1 MEKTN
6 QDRVVRAAH
15 GTMRSLGSIV
25 GVSCNLARDTGR
37 LIGSSSKIMTERSS
51 KMLDRFSKTVKQS
64 GKKIAGLK
72 LRRAVAVRDS
82 LGRAV
87 EESALVKDSQTE
99 AVSETSALEPD
110 AEEAMVR
117 PRAMRALVTA
127 LESDLAAIRRELAET
142 QSQAQKTQSQFTS
155 QLKALRA
162 EKESLVSELAKARNE
177 TNEVKPR
184 EDALNEPATVPKSK
198 LDASRHKLEKAEKD
212 AKAKS
217 SSGVS
222 AAQTQ
227 IETALSNGDQKKAAV
242 VPVEEKAVSSME
254 AAEKIDVRIEGSQIQ
269 PLVAEAEAPKPVD
282 VTLEEVEATDLPNAS
297 EKVIF
302 TKALSDIT
310 SEDAAVRTGA
320 VKVIAGIRHELSVRT
335 LAAQIAHEPSVQ
347 VQQECIKGLMTLQ
360 MTEGLPAVERALT
373 DRAAPVRLAA
383 VWGLYRLAGA
393 ESAPALIRMFSDE
406 DEDVRRRAVT
416 CIGWLGQEELAV
428 ELLPLL
434 SDSSVSVRRAAV
446 EAMGN
451 LRCRQVV
458 SALIE
463 HLNDPAESV
472 RKAVL
477 SALKIITGKKMS
489 GPFPKNKKSLERL
502 IARWQEWWKE
512 QQPG

>member
-6 QDRVVRAAH
+6 QDHIVRAAH
-15 GTMRSLGSIV
+15 ETMRSLGSIV
-25 GVSCNLARDTGR
+25 GVSYNLAKGAGR
-37 LIGSSSKIMTERSS
+37 FVGSSSKIVTERSS
-51 KMLDRFSKTVKQS
+51 KILDRFSKTVKQS
-64 GKKIAGLK
+64 GEKIAGPK

-87 EESALVKDSQTE
+87 EESALVKDSRTE
-99 AVSETSALEPD
+99 AVSETFALEPD
-110 AEEAMVR
+110 AEEATVR

-127 LESDLAAIRRELAET
+127 LESDLAAVRRELAET
-142 QSQAQKTQSQFTS
+142 QSQAEKTQSQLIS
-155 QLKALRA
+155 QLKVLRA
-162 EKESLVSELAKARNE
+162 EKESLISELTDVRNK

-184 EDALNEPATVPKSK
+184 EDAINEPATVPKSK
-198 LDASRHKLEKAEKD
+198 LDASRDKLEKAERD
-212 AKAKS
+212 VEAKS
-217 SSGVS
+217 SAGVG

-227 IETALSNGDQKKAAV
+227 IGTALSDVDQNKDAV
-242 VPVEEKAVSSME
+242 VLVEEKAVSSME
-254 AAEKIDVRIEGSQIQ
+254 ATAEADEKIEGSQIQ

-310 SEDAAVRTGA
+310 SEDASVRID
-320 VKVIAGIRHELSVRT
+320 VVRIIAGIRHKLSVRALT
-335 LAAQIAHEPSVQ
+335 AQMAHETSTQ
-347 VQQECIKGLMTLQ
+347 VRQECIKGIMTLQ
-360 MTEGLPAVERALT
+360 MAEGLPAVERALT
-373 DRAAPVRLAA
+373 DRSASVRLAA

-393 ESAPALIRMFSDE
+393 ESAPALIGMFSDE
-406 DEDVRRRAVT
+406 DEEVRRRAVT
-416 CIGWLGQEELAV
+416 CIGWLGKEELAV
-428 ELLPLL
+428 ELVPLL
-434 SDSSVSVRRAAV
+434 DDSSISVRLAAV

-458 SALIE
+458 RPLIK

-489 GPFPKNKKSLERL
+489 GPFPKNAKSLERL
-502 IARWQEWWKE
+502 IVRWQEWWNQ
-512 QQPG
+512 QQPR